1 MSEKIIYRPSV
12 YDDDPRDELGEISSL
27 ERIRNAILIGTSII
41 YCLAMLLPFMSQP
54 VMDAG
59 PIPTSLLSYG
69 LMFLGFLSNIA
80 ENISVAA
87 LIAILIAACIIM
99 TVVFVVSSIKNY
111 KRYADGD
118 ASLFGR
124 NVFYLV
130 SIPAIYLLVM
140 GYFAVD
146 YDVYWYAMAHIGFFL
161 TVLTGAL
168 SVILLIILSI
178 DRSKVR
184 PIGIIS
190 VVLSVVCFVLIFNC
204 LNNPIF
210 DVSAESAE
218 GGNMIYEVSFD
229 SFERFYDLDYI
240 EDHLRDVEKYGKE
253 KVFTDA
259 YFRAQHFVDKAGG
272 LAKALMLE
280 LPMYVPALMLISLFV
295 MILSSAAAS
304 SALLTKFSL
313 ANKKKRGI
321 IISKSILA
329 VSTAVFAWSQLQI
342 LSAVDN
348 VKMWLNTL
356 PDGIDT
362 TFHTLEMSL
371 NPYPILAIAAAIVLL
386 ILNVRPR
393 RSHSIDS

>member
-1 MSEKIIYRPSV
+1 MSEKIIYRTSV

-59 PIPTSLLSYG
+59 PIPMSLLSYG

-87 LIAILIAACIIM
+87 LIAIFIAVCIVM
-99 TVVFVVSSIKNY
+99 TVAFLISSIKNY

-146 YDVYWYAMAHIGFFL
+146 YDVYLYAMAHIGFFL

-178 DRSKVR
+178 NRSKVR

-304 SALLTKFSL
+304 SALLTKLSL

-342 LSAVDN
+342 LYAVDY
-348 VKMWLNTL
+348 VKAWLNTL
-356 PDGIDT
+356 PEGIDT

-371 NPYPILAIAAAIVLL
+371 TPYPILAISAAIVLL